1 MQGESDATGAWAPET
16 GTIVLDN
23 LGCRYRDGLPRVLCN
38 VSASL
43 TSGSNVG
50 VVGSGVEIKRHRRN
64 AVPHWSMGTQVG
76 RTGSG
81 KSSLVLALA
90 RLNCVDAD
98 RVLIDGVDVASL
110 PLAALRRAL
119 VLVPQEPHLF
129 RGTLRFNLDPWA
141 EHSDEALQATLTM
154 LGLDTN
160 LDTSI
165 SENGDNLSAG
175 QRQLL
180 CVCRALLVSRRII
193 CVDEATA
200 SVDQETDAVIQNVLS
215 CVEIKILRRV
225 RAEPSRRPPRHRRS
239 IAEK

>member
-1 MQGESDATGAWAPET
+1 M
-16 GTIVLDN
+16 
-23 LGCRYRDGLPRVLCN
+23 LCN

-43 TSGSNVG
+43 QSGSNVG
-50 VVGSGVEIKRHRRN
+50 V
-64 AVPHWSMGTQVG
+64 VG

-90 RLNCVDAD
+90 RLNCVDEG

-225 RAEPSRRPPRHRRS
+225 RAEPSRRPPRHRPI

>member
-1 MQGESDATGAWAPET
+1 MS
-16 GTIVLDN
+16 
-23 LGCRYRDGLPRVLCN
+23 
-38 VSASL
+38 
-43 TSGSNVG
+43 
-50 VVGSGVEIKRHRRN
+50 
-64 AVPHWSMGTQVG
+64 TQVG

-90 RLNCVDAD
+90 RLNCVDAG

-110 PLAALRRAL
+110 PLTALRRAL

-129 RGTLRFNLDPWA
+129 RGTLRFNLDPWQ
-141 EHSDEALQATLTM
+141 EHSDGALQTTLKM

-200 SVDQETDAVIQNVLS
+200 SVDQETDAVIQNVLRTAPQFKRATLI
-215 CVEIKILRRV
+215 VIAHRIKTIVDSDQILVLDRGRLIEDGAPAELIARNGAFAEMV
-225 RAEPSRRPPRHRRS
+225 RASRSRS
-239 IAEK
+239 ATNLVAAANS

>member
-1 MQGESDATGAWAPET
+1 MA
-16 GTIVLDN
+16 
-23 LGCRYRDGLPRVLCN
+23 
-38 VSASL
+38 
-43 TSGSNVG
+43 
-50 VVGSGVEIKRHRRN
+50 
-64 AVPHWSMGTQVG
+64 TQVG

-90 RLNCVDAD
+90 RLNCVDAG
-98 RVLIDGVDVASL
+98 RVLIDGVDVSKL
-110 PLAALRRAL
+110 PLATLRRAL

-141 EHSDEALQATLTM
+141 EHSDEALRATLKM
-154 LGLDTN
+154 LGLATD

-200 SVDQETDAVIQNVLS
+200 SVDQETDAVRVQNPEWLVVMAICTHLG
-215 CVEIKILRRV
+215 CVPISGAGDYGGWFCPCHGSHYDGSGRIRKGPAPLNLEV
-225 RAEPSRRPPRHRRS
+225 PPYKFEGDS
-239 IAEK
+239 KV

>member
-1 MQGESDATGAWAPET
+1 MS
-16 GTIVLDN
+16 
-23 LGCRYRDGLPRVLCN
+23 
-38 VSASL
+38 
-43 TSGSNVG
+43 
-50 VVGSGVEIKRHRRN
+50 
-64 AVPHWSMGTQVG
+64 TQVG

-90 RLNCVDAD
+90 RLNCVDAG

-110 PLAALRRAL
+110 PLGALRRAL

-141 EHSDEALQATLTM
+141 EHSDEALRATLKM
-154 LGLDTN
+154 LGLATE
-160 LDTSI
+160 LDASI

-200 SVDQETDAVIQNVLS
+200 SVDQETDAVIQNVLRTAPQFKRATLIVIAHRIKTIVDS
-215 CVEIKILRRV
+215 DQILVLDRGRLVEDGAPAELIARNGAFAEMV
-225 RAEPSRRPPRHRRS
+225 RASRSRS
-239 IAEK
+239 ATNLVAAAAAGNS